1 MKLEVVAIMVIG
13 LFIIAFA
20 FISSSGVY
28 EWSGADSQA
37 EEVVSELT
45 GDSYQPW
52 FKPIWE
58 PPSGEIESLFF
69 SLQAAIG
76 GLIIGYFFGYY
87 RKDRAT

>member
-1 MKLEVVAIMVIG
+1 MKLEIIAMLALG
-13 LFIIAFA
+13 LFITAFA
-20 FISSSGVY
+20 FVNSSGVY

-52 FKPIWE
+52 FKPIWK
-58 PPSGEIESLFF
+58 PPSSEIESLFF

-76 GLIIGYFFGYY
+76 GVIIGYFFGYY
-87 RKDRAT
+87 RKNRAS